1 MGKAIENDM
10 ILISKGIFTVGPIIL
25 PSNDYS
31 PPRAAVNT
39 SSEVMTLV
47 TKNVELTRDFYMG
60 KHPVTQELWDS
71 IKEKNLSQFKGPKLP
86 VERVN
91 WFDCIVFCN
100 ELSKKEG
107 LEPVYT
113 IPTKIFELMKLRAKF
128 VALYAL
134 SKSITQNLD
143 ANGYRLPTEV
153 EWECAAQGLPSNS
166 KEMRSS
172 YSGGNNPEEVSWNI
186 SNSENK
192 TQPVGQKEPNAFGL
206 YDMSGN
212 VWEWCWDR
220 YDITLPEDIIPKHV
234 ITEDVEV
241 NPIGTS
247 NSYERIRRGGSYQLL
262 ASSSI
267 IVNRY
272 FIDPDYRDNDMG
284 FRLVRT
290 KTE

>member
-10 ILISKGIFTVGPIIL
+10 ILISNGIFTIGPIIL
-25 PSNDYS
+25 PSNDDS

-47 TKNVELTRDFYMG
+47 TKNVQLTRDFYMG

-100 ELSKKEG
+100 ELSEKEG

-113 IPTKIFELMKLRAKF
+113 IPTKIFELMKRRSKF

-220 YDITLPEDIIPKHV
+220 YDIRLPEDIVPKHV
-234 ITEDVEV
+234 ITEEVEV